1 MAQLSLD
8 ISILIIDDSKFARNI
23 LKTELKNI
31 GFARFLDAGGAD
43 EAQEHLDRGG
53 IDLIFCDQQM
63 PGMTGT
69 ELLQKL
75 RQDESFKLTP
85 FILITGHADADVI
98 AQCMDYGVDAVVV
111 KPYSLAV
118 LEDKIN
124 QAFRERM
131 QSADEACEEVCIV
144 PQIREEAPGQKEVVV
159 GVEVKAEADSPKSLL
174 QAGLKLEA
182 KGDIKGAAQK
192 YLAALQL
199 DADFL
204 KAHEALARLYETGG
218 NNEKALEHLLKAVEL
233 NPGNFQRRFNL
244 AEIYLAMG
252 SKPEALEVLKRM
264 LNDGLKF
271 PDMLRRVAA
280 IFLDCDQP
288 GEAETALLMALS
300 INPANPDLYNML
312 VDTYKRLNA
321 LDRAVEAAGN
331 AVKAVPGKADLHWM
345 FAEVLKA
352 AGKINEAK
360 EQAEMV
366 LKLSPGHAEAK
377 KLATGSG

>member
-1 MAQLSLD
+1 MAQLSLEM
-8 ISILIIDDSKFARNI
+8 SILIIDDSKFARNT

-31 GFARFLDAGGAD
+31 GFTRFLEAERAD

-53 IDLIFCDQQM
+53 ADLIFCDQQM

-75 RQDESFKLTP
+75 RQEERFNLTP

-98 AQCMDYGVDAVVV
+98 AQCLDYGVDAVVV

-118 LEDKIN
+118 LEEKIN
-124 QAFRERM
+124 QAFRERL
-131 QSADEACEEVCIV
+131 QAADVACEEVCIV

-159 GVEVKAEADSPKSLL
+159 GVEVKAEADSLRSLL

-182 KGDIKGAAQK
+182 KGDVKGAAQK
-192 YLAALQL
+192 YLAALEL
-199 DADFL
+199 DTDFL

-218 NNEKALEHLLKAVEL
+218 KNEKAMEHLLRAVEL

-252 SKPEALEVLKRM
+252 RKPEALEVLKGM

-271 PDMLRRVAA
+271 PDMLRRVAV
-280 IFLDCDQP
+280 IFLDCGQP

-300 INPANPDLYNML
+300 INPASPDLYKML
-312 VDTYKRLNA
+312 VDTYQRLDA
-321 LDRAVEAAGN
+321 LDRAIEAASN

-345 FAEVLKA
+345 YAEVLKT

-360 EQAEMV
+360 EQAEKV

-377 KLATGSG
+377 NLAAGSD